1 MTSFAAYRE
10 SWIGNP
16 RADLLSGLVV
26 ALALIPEAIAF
37 SIIAGVD
44 PKVGLYASF
53 SIALLT
59 AITGGRPGMI
69 SAATAAT
76 AVLMVTLGRDHGLEY
91 LLAATVLAGVLQ
103 VLAGAARLGRLMTFV
118 SRSTGFGAGVFVPEG
133 AAAPRDKDGK
143 VAFLEAV
150 FGATAAALGEAAPA
164 RPLKVV
170 AGLEAEQTNE
180 FLLQLGRA
188 ARMGPGHPAVQ
199 AAMAGVSAGSATSG
213 GTPPT
218 EPPPAAAPA
227 APEATARERQTHR
240 EEEPARAAPAHAP
253 ASEPEPE
260 LKPRR
265 MQRPQSARKAPP
277 KPRAAEGEAVM
288 VAPARGPVAS
298 RERQRPGSPEPPTA
312 ALGGIVSDTGAGL
325 IDDDDESLEEE
336 VEVVVEAAT
345 GGAAFGE
352 LPSQGGKLVQ
362 DILDEKQR
370 LDAGPAAGGSGD
382 AAPAAPSTDGG
393 IKLRRRASMTMP
405 TSADEVRS
413 ARPKVVQAGD
423 IEKVRAD
430 IQSLCQS
437 TNPLGKTVDLLQ
449 EDIDAM
455 EKEYASWMRERKTY
469 TVKLQKQSRVPGGD
483 SSMAERLTDAEGQLS
498 KMRGKI
504 AATKMD
510 VENND
515 RRIARL
521 LALLVDG
528 MN

>member
-1 MTSFAAYRE
+1 MEGGGAYWEATR
-10 SWIGNP
+10 
-16 RADLLSGLVV
+16 RALQGEPGEGDPEPVVRRPKLTPALLQKPPFRFLFDVV
-26 ALALIPEAIAF
+26 AE
-37 SIIAGVD
+37 
-44 PKVGLYASF
+44 VG
-53 SIALLT
+53 
-59 AITGGRPGMI
+59 
-69 SAATAAT
+69 
-76 AVLMVTLGRDHGLEY
+76 
-91 LLAATVLAGVLQ
+91 
-103 VLAGAARLGRLMTFV
+103 
-118 SRSTGFGAGVFVPEG
+118 RSTGFGAGVFVPEG

-325 IDDDDESLEEE
+325 IDDDDVSLEEE